1 MAMLAVSIFLYP
13 TFSAGQTG
21 TQVSYPD
28 GYRLWTHIKS
38 MVIEKGHPLYDS
50 FGGIHHIYA
59 NKEAFHAL
67 KKGNHFLMGLFL
79 FLISLRQKAMTTLLS
94 RGNES
99 SLVLCRKIQR
109 CLATPPDG
117 DLRHLRMIAKND
129 SSKTRKMNVSTVT
142 KRRRRMIISSAVT
155 ANNSFVRVKEGE
167 NNDKTHVSYSAT
179 PG

>member
-67 KKGNHFLMGLFL
+67 KKGKPF
-79 FLISLRQKAMTTLLS
+79 
-94 RGNES
+94 
-99 SLVLCRKIQR
+99 
-109 CLATPPDG
+109 PDG
-117 DLRHLRMIAKND
+117 AVFVFDLLEAKSDDNAVIEGQRKFIGVMQKNSKMFRDTAGWGFEAFKND
-129 SSKTRKMNVSTVT
+129 SKERLVKDQKNECFNCHEAQRK
-142 KRRRRMIISSAVT
+142 
-155 ANNSFVRVKEGE
+155 
-167 NNDKTHVSYSAT
+167 NDYIFSGHRK
-179 PG
+179 